1 MEGREESDQQAQSVS
16 DPRRSVRGR
25 YRDRLSEFVAEGVGE
40 CAPGIIDRSG
50 LPSKPGELATEV
62 NAVGCDRGRD
72 GQEGHGFEWMADLL
86 GEAGH
91 LLGVAPVDRA
101 DEVSHNA
108 LQPIDLGPPGSQFG
122 GMGGLVFPD

>member
-1 MEGREESDQQAQSVS
+1 M
-16 DPRRSVRGR
+16 RGR

-62 NAVGCDRGRD
+62 DAVGCDRGRD

-91 LLGVAPVDRA
+91 LLGVVRRLIAPMKFLITR
-101 DEVSHNA
+101 